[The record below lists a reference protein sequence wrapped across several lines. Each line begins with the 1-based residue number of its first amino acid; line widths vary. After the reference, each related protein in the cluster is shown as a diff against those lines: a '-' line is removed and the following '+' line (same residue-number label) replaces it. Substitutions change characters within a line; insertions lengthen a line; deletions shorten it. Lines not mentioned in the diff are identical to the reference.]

1 MENTIRER
9 KRLSDIHQ
17 HGCDDPRITRTH
29 RDTPALIHRL
39 NMANNQRQILLQNAL
54 RMPQA
59 LKHVAVQQ
67 IRIITHNRT
76 HQITSAHR
84 IRALSQIRSGLINI
98 ARQTIH
104 QHQHIDDLMRQQRRR
119 HISHIGITRIQRR
132 PTNPRQL
139 RNRRHTGLT
148 KPIFN
153 HQLPRSIQ
161 NRQRHGISIELNN
174 PLQLR
179 ENIDRKRRLKVITL
193 SRNPR
198 RNPSRRDVITE
209 IHRGRVLGTR
219 RHI

>member
-1 MENTIRER
+1 MENTIRET
-9 KRLSDIHQ
+9 KRLSGIHQ
-17 HGCDDPRITRTH
+17 HGCDDPRITRTY
-29 RDTPALIHRL
+29 RDTAALINRL
-39 NMANNQRQILLQNAL
+39 NMADNQRKILLQNSL
-54 RMPQA
+54 RMPQPF
-59 LKHVAVQQ
+59 KHITIKQ
-67 IRIITHNRT
+67 IRVVTHNRA

-84 IRALSQIRSGLINI
+84 IRALSQIRSGLINN

-119 HISHIGITRIQRR
+119 HILHIGITRIQRR

-174 PLQLR
+174 AP
-179 ENIDRKRRLKVITL
+179 
-193 SRNPR
+193 RNVQAYLV
-198 RNPSRRDVITE
+198 NS
-209 IHRGRVLGTR
+209 
-219 RHI
+219 